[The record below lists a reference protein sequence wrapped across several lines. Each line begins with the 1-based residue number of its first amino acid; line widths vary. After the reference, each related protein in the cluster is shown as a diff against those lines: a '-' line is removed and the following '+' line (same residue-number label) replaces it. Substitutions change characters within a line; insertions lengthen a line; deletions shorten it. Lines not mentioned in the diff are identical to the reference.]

1 MVGGKV
7 EDRLEDHVSLGFL
20 YGDRQ
25 RKCFSVDRQR
35 NLQCLEEDLLCYRI
49 PSSRTNKMC
58 SNFSLCPVEDPRNL
72 LAVRIRCV
80 SVVHTYPHM
89 YPRRSTR
96 LETYSDMYVKDEV
109 LLYTM
114 KCKTW

>member
-7 EDRLEDHVSLGFL
+7 EDRLEDHVHWV
-20 YGDRQ
+20 
-25 RKCFSVDRQR
+25 FSTVVDR
-35 NLQCLEEDLLCYRI
+35 ESVSPWI
-49 PSSRTNKMC
+49 
-58 SNFSLCPVEDPRNL
+58 SLCPVEDPRNL

-96 LETYSDMYVKDEV
+96 LATYSDMYVKDEV